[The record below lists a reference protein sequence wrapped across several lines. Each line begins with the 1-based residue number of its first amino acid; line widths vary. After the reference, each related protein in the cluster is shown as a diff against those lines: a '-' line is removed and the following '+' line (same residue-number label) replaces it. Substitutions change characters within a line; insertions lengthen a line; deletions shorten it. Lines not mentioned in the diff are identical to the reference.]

1 MDAVYSPDQL
11 EYRKYVR
18 DFVENELR
26 PIVEDEYDFSKPLS
40 RADVADIRTRIS
52 KHGIAVNAPLLE
64 NGKLDLICFSI
75 FIEEVS
81 RLHLGLGSLAMALFF
96 EVWDMVEL
104 LDAEQ
109 RERYGRLFA
118 PGALM
123 AIAISE
129 PSVGNNPSDMLTTA
143 TKTPD
148 GWRLNGTKL
157 WISHI
162 QIADGVMVAARIV
175 DGDRK
180 DIGLFLLDL
189 PNDAC
194 HIKPVPTLGM
204 DATEV
209 NEVRFDDCLLPPEAE
224 ATRGVE
230 GGLRSALHLVE
241 QARLRVVFMAIG
253 IAQAS
258 LELAVS
264 YSKERTQFGKPIA
277 SFQMIQGLLAQM
289 ATEIEAAR
297 LLGYQAA
304 SQMMAGQNARVA
316 MSMAK
321 FYATDM
327 AERVTSMGIQVH
339 GAMGLTKECKAER
352 YFRDAKMLTIPD
364 GTTQIHH
371 LVIGRALTGISAFR

>member
-1 MDAVYSPDQL
+1 MDLIYSPDQA
-11 EYRKYVR
+11 EYQKYVR
-18 DFVENELR
+18 DFVEQELR
-26 PIVEDEYDFSKPLS
+26 PLVEDVYDFSRPLS
-40 RADVADIRTRIS
+40 RADIAGIRERVSRHDIAS
-52 KHGIAVNAPLLE
+52 SAPLLE
-64 NGKLDLICFSI
+64 NGKLDLICFAI

-81 RLHLGLGSLAMALFF
+81 RLHTGLGSLAMALFF

-129 PSVGNNPSDMLTTA
+129 PDVGSNPSQMSTTA
-143 TKTPD
+143 TRTPD
-148 GWRLNGTKL
+148 GWRLQGTKL
-157 WISHI
+157 WISHA
-162 QIADGVMVAARIV
+162 QIADGMMVAARII
-175 DGDRK
+175 DGDRS
-180 DIGLFLLDL
+180 DVGMFLLEL
-189 PNDAC
+189 PDAQC
-194 HIKPVPTLGM
+194 HVTPVPTLGM
-204 DATEV
+204 DSTEV
-209 NEVRFDDCLLPPEAE
+209 CEVRLDCALPPEAE
-224 ATRGVE
+224 ATRGVA

-241 QARLRVVFMAIG
+241 QARLRVVFMAVG
-253 IAQAS
+253 IAQAA

-264 YSKERTQFGKPIA
+264 YAKERTQFGRPIA
-277 SFQMIQGLLAQM
+277 SFQMVQGLLAQM

-297 LLGYQAA
+297 MLGYQAA

-327 AERVTSMGIQVH
+327 AERVTSTGIQIH
-339 GAMGLTKECKAER
+339 GAMGLTRECKAER

-364 GTTQIHH
+364 GTSQIHH

>member
-1 MDAVYSPDQL
+1 MDAIYSPDQL
-11 EYRKYVR
+11 EYQKYVR
-18 DFVENELR
+18 DFVEQELR
-26 PIVEDEYDFSKPLS
+26 PIVENDYDFSKSLS
-40 RADVADIRTRIS
+40 RADVSAIRARIAKHDIAIS
-52 KHGIAVNAPLLE
+52 APRLE
-64 NGKLDLICFSI
+64 NGKLDLICFAI

-104 LDAEQ
+104 LDDEQ
-109 RERYGRLFA
+109 RARYGKLFE

-123 AIAISE
+123 AIALSE
-129 PSVGNNPSDMLTTA
+129 PNVGSNPGDMSTTA
-143 TKTPD
+143 TRTPE
-148 GWRLNGTKL
+148 GWRLAGDKL
-157 WISHI
+157 WISHA
-162 QIADGVMVAARIV
+162 QIADGVMVAARIA

-180 DIGLFLLDL
+180 DVGLFLLDL
-189 PNDAC
+189 PDDAC
-194 HIKPVPTLGM
+194 QVKPIPTLGM

-209 NEVRFDDCLLPPEAE
+209 CEVHFEDCLLPPEAE

-230 GGLRSALHLVE
+230 GGLRAALHLVE

-264 YSKERTQFGKPIA
+264 YAKERTQFGKPIA
-277 SFQMIQGLLAQM
+277 SFQMVQGLLAQM

-339 GAMGLTKECKAER
+339 GAMGLTKECNAER